1 VEFISKYVSTYTTNY
16 LYNLINILSTSNMM
30 LLNQV
35 TPHKLI
41 PANLHGRDFFVG
53 DIHGQKTFLYQQLKT
68 LNFDFLVDRIFCAG
82 DIIDRGE
89 ESQAC
94 IDLLM
99 QPWFFSTLGN
109 HEAMFLQGFE
119 QPKHWQTLIKNGGQ
133 WLESLMH
140 EPQLLLRLA
149 QLIRIKMTLSLTV
162 ENALGK
168 IGVIHADA
176 PADWQTLENLAVN
189 EESVIPLIWYRRN
202 LITPSGTAIN
212 NIDAVVHG
220 HNSLEKPV
228 VINNQLWIDTLQKK
242 GSLTIM
248 QNREIFSLIKGDC

>member
-1 VEFISKYVSTYTTNY
+1 MENY
-16 LYNLINILSTSNMM
+16 LLFVGRYFVQNKYNNFVTIFGNKM
-30 LLNQV
+30 LLEKV
-35 TPHKLI
+35 KSHKVI
-41 PANLHGRDFFVG
+41 SANLHGRDFFVG
-53 DIHGQKTFLYQQLKT
+53 DIHGQSTLLEQQLT
-68 LNFDFLVDRIFCAG
+68 ELNFDFAVDRLFCAG

-94 IDLLM
+94 LDLLM

-119 QPKHWQTLIKNGGQ
+119 QPIHWQTLIKNGGQ
-133 WLESLMH
+133 WLESLIH

-176 PADWQTLENLAVN
+176 PANWQALERLAVN
-189 EESVIPLIWYRRN
+189 EESVIPLLWYRRN
-202 LITPSGTAIN
+202 LIAPSGAAIN

-248 QNREIFSLIKGDC
+248 QNKEIFSLIKGDC